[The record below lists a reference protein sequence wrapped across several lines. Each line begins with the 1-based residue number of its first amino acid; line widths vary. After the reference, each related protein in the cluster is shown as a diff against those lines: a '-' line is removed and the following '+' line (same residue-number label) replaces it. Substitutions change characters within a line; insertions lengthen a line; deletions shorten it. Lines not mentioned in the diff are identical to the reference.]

1 MRADT
6 EDSGLVSQ
14 LKANAIWL
22 LPLLA
27 IILVLLVQW
36 PQLHLTYIFHQDD
49 TMPQLRRME
58 SYVTSVRHGSYFPKV
73 FPEEVRNFGYAFDA
87 FYPSLLLLPYVWLRL
102 AGMGIVSAY
111 YGYQTLILVATV
123 VTAYVSFC
131 GFAGSHWQDSS
142 LVWFTQQR
150 FIGPW
155 MPLYAGLWARIWRL
169 FSCR

>member
-87 FYPSLLLLPYVWLRL
+87 FYRHCC
-102 AGMGIVSAY
+102 Y
-111 YGYQTLILVATV
+111 YHMSGCDWQGWGLSVLI
-123 VTAYVSFC
+123 TAI
-131 GFAGSHWQDSS
+131 
-142 LVWFTQQR
+142 R
-150 FIGPW
+150 
-155 MPLYAGLWARIWRL
+155 R
-169 FSCR
+169 

>member
-102 AGMGIVSAY
+102 TGMGIVSAY

-123 VTAYVSFC
+123 VTAYVSFLRIRRQPLA
-131 GFAGSHWQDSS
+131 GFVFS
-142 LVWFTQQR
+142 LV
-150 FIGPW
+150 
-155 MPLYAGLWARIWRL
+155 
-169 FSCR
+169 